1 MVSKNSVLQ
10 HFNKSLTLACMLIAV
25 STFNYGF
32 DNAGFN
38 TTQAMD
44 GFQQQFGRYN
54 STTGKYFLPPSWLSL
69 FNSLNYIGF
78 GVGVMVG
85 SLVSARYG
93 RRMCMFSMSCYAL
106 VTATIAITREQ
117 ILAARV
123 LNCKSPLPVRSFD
136 PNLEQIFTSAWSL
149 LLFQSFNPRSSL
161 RQFVV

>member
-1 MVSKNSVLQ
+1 
-10 HFNKSLTLACMLIAV
+10 
-25 STFNYGF
+25 
-32 DNAGFN
+32 
-38 TTQAMD
+38 
-44 GFQQQFGRYN
+44 
-54 STTGKYFLPPSWLSL
+54 
-69 FNSLNYIGF
+69 
-78 GVGVMVG
+78 MVG

-106 VTATIAITREQ
+106 VTATIAITSTTREQ